1 MCHEI
6 EPKGVSSIG
15 EREEIKNQKP
25 SKQIKNQKK
34 TSKRSSYRVAPPHT
48 EQVVASTETQITAK
62 TQEIRA
68 PERLGEYVRSVVGTA
83 HAKHL
88 EFATVN
94 AVPDRVEF
102 NPNVLDLR
110 MEYMILGQTKAGI
123 VVTMNCGAATAWEVE
138 GIEELSKEDGFMR
151 GVV

>member
-1 MCHEI
+1 M
-6 EPKGVSSIG
+6 
-15 EREEIKNQKP
+15 
-25 SKQIKNQKK
+25 
-34 TSKRSSYRVAPPHT
+34 
-48 EQVVASTETQITAK
+48 ASTETQITAK

-88 EFATVN
+88 EFAMVN

-138 GIEELSKEDGFMR
+138 SIEELLKEDGFMR

>member
-1 MCHEI
+1 M
-6 EPKGVSSIG
+6 
-15 EREEIKNQKP
+15 
-25 SKQIKNQKK
+25 
-34 TSKRSSYRVAPPHT
+34 

-68 PERLGEYVRSVVGTA
+68 PKRLGEYVRSVVGTA